1 MLLEKIREFKNK
13 IECKNLTDEFYAELK
28 ERKSV
33 NMLVTLSAIAKYL
46 VQEQFKET
54 GLLYSPQDDFIQY
67 QSQKLFLEW
76 KKEGI
81 INEFEDLNETTK
93 SWLFEQI

>member
-1 MLLEKIREFKNK
+1 MLLEKIREFKEK

-33 NMLVTLSAIAKYL
+33 NMQVTLEAIAQYL
-46 VQEQFKET
+46 VREQEKET
-54 GLLYSPQDDFIQY
+54 GLLYSPYDDFIQCQV
-67 QSQKLFLEW
+67 QSLFWEW

-81 INEFEDLNETTK
+81 INQLEELNETTQA
-93 SWLFEQI
+93 WIFN